1 MKMSSSKKILTHLVL
16 AVGALIMMYPLF
28 YVLIASFNTLEE
40 YIRSVGF
47 FPIPSILHLD
57 NYEIVFHPKV
67 LAMLGKSFWVT
78 ALRMVWYM
86 FWNSAVAI
94 LAGYV
99 FARLKFRGKDT
110 VFWVFLGSMLVPNIV
125 FQIPLYVM
133 MARWPMVG
141 GNNFLGQGGSGLINQ
156 LPAVMLPGMI
166 NVYFV
171 FLLRQSFYSIP
182 IDYEEAARLDG
193 ANFLQTL
200 RYVYWPMILPVVA
213 VMAINTIVANW
224 NDYLWPLMVVSG
236 NRDLWP
242 TALMFQRLMA
252 GGIPS
257 DVASNLTLVAT
268 GLNITDT
275 PLILTFGVVATLPAI
290 IIFFIFQ
297 RYFIEGMQGVGL
309 KG

>member
-1 MKMSSSKKILTHLVL
+1 MKMNSYKKILTHVVL
-16 AVGALIMMYPLF
+16 AVGALIMMYPLL
-28 YVLIASFNTLEE
+28 YILIASFNTLEE
-40 YIRSVGF
+40 YIRAVGF
-47 FPIPSILHLD
+47 FPIPKTLHLD

-94 LAGYV
+94 LSGYV
-99 FARLKFRGKDT
+99 FARLKFRGKDAI
-110 VFWVFLGSMLVPNIV
+110 FWIFLGSMLVPNIV

-133 MARWPMVG
+133 MARWPMAG
-141 GNNFLGQGGSGLINQ
+141 GNSLLGQGGSGLINQ
-156 LPAVMLPGMI
+156 LPSVLLPGMI

-193 ANFLQTL
+193 ANFLQIL
-200 RYVYWPMILPVVA
+200 RFVYWPMILPVVA

-268 GLNITDT
+268 GSNITDT

-290 IIFFIFQ
+290 IMFFIFQ
-297 RYFIEGMQGVGL
+297 RYFIEGMQGVGI